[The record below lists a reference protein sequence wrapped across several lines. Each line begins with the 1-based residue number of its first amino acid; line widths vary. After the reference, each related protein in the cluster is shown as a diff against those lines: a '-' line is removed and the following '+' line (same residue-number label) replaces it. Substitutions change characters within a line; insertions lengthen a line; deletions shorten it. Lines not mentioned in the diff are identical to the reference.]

1 MSKVYG
7 KQLLYTLIWVK
18 KRKYKKETIVL
29 NKKHILAESVLFKG
43 LRPPLLEQIAGL
55 ASVKKFQRG
64 ESIFFE
70 GDKATGFYMVG
81 QGRVKIYKM
90 SLDGKEQILH
100 IFGPGEPFGEVPV
113 FHGTPFPA
121 NAISIEPS
129 TMLFFPRQDFI
140 DLLNSTPSLALS
152 MLAVL
157 SMRLRRFAAQIES
170 LSLKEVPARLAAH
183 LIYLAEE
190 QKNIGVVTL
199 DIPKGQLASLLGT
212 SPETLSR
219 IFTKMSNEG
228 LIRVKGK
235 RIELLQYDSLL
246 EK

>member
-1 MSKVYG
+1 MFNK
-7 KQLLYTLIWVK
+7 KQLLNQSI
-18 KRKYKKETIVL
+18 
-29 NKKHILAESVLFKG
+29 LFKG
-43 LRPPLLEQIAGL
+43 LSPALLEQISDL
-55 ASVKKFQRG
+55 ASIKKFQRG
-64 ESIFFE
+64 ASIFFE

-100 IFGPGEPFGEVPV
+100 IFGTGEPFGEVPV
-113 FHGTPFPA
+113 FHGNPFPA
-121 NAISIEPS
+121 NAISMEGS
-129 TMLFFPRQDFI
+129 TMLFFPRQGFI
-140 DLLNSTPSLALS
+140 DLINSTPSLALS

-157 SMRLRRFAAQIES
+157 SMRLRRFAAQVES

-183 LIYLAEE
+183 LIYLTEE
-190 QKNIGVVTL
+190 QNNTNKVRL

-219 IFTKMSNEG
+219 IFTKMSGEG

-235 RIELLQYDSLL
+235 EIELLKYQTLL
-246 EK
+246 ER